1 MNQYGV
7 ADVERL
13 LRLPRATIRAFVAA
27 GFVAPEKGP
36 RNRWLFSFQDLI
48 VLRTAQS
55 LAATVPPRR
64 LTQSLRELRRQLPEA
79 MPMTGLSIGAEGAH
93 VIVKEGGARWQ
104 AENGQYLL
112 AFDGDPAAG
121 VLSVIERAPRADVPI
136 ARHGWL
142 DEAAALEEDD
152 PEAAMR
158 LYEKAL
164 AAQPGLLDAWIN
176 LGRLMHEARRF
187 ARAEEVYREAM
198 RECGPDPVLF
208 YNLGVLLHDL
218 ERTDEAIAAYEAAL
232 QGNPDLADCHYN
244 LALLYEERDRPRDA
258 IRHMGRYR
266 ALNAKR
272 E

>member
-1 MNQYGV
+1 MNPYGV

-27 GFVAPEKGP
+27 GFVTPERDK

-48 VLRTAQS
+48 VLRTAQA
-55 LAATVPPRR
+55 LAAAKVPTRR
-64 LTQSLRELRRQLPEA
+64 LTQSMRELRRHLPES
-79 MPMTGLSIGAEGAH
+79 MPLTGLSISAEGAH
-93 VIVKEGGARWQ
+93 VVVKEGGARWQ

-112 AFDGDPAAG
+112 AFDGDPAQGA
-121 VLSVIERAPRADVPI
+121 LSVIEKPHPELGQ

-158 LYEKAL
+158 VYEKAL

-176 LGRLMHEARRF
+176 LGRLLHESRRF
-187 ARAEEVYREAM
+187 ARAQEVYLKAM
-198 RECGPDPVLF
+198 EECGPDPVLL
-208 YNLGVLLHDL
+208 YNLGVLLHDTN
-218 ERTDEAIAAYEAAL
+218 RKDEAIFAYEAAL
-232 QGNPDLADCHYN
+232 RGNPELADCHYN
-244 LALLYEERDRPRDA
+244 LALLYEERKRPKDA

-266 ALNAKR
+266 ALVGR
-272 E
+272 

>member
-27 GFVAPEKGP
+27 GFVTPEKGA
-36 RNRWLFSFQDLI
+36 RNRWFFSFQDLI

-55 LAATVPPRR
+55 LAATVPARR
-64 LTQSLRELRRQLPEA
+64 LTQSLRELRRHLPES

-112 AFDGDPAAG
+112 AFDGDPATGA
-121 VLSVIERAPRADVPI
+121 LSVIERSPRADVPV

-158 LYEKAL
+158 VYEKAL

-176 LGRLMHEARRF
+176 LGRLLHESRRF
-187 ARAEEVYREAM
+187 ARAETVYGDAI
-198 RECGPDPVLF
+198 RECGPDAVLL
-208 YNLGVLLHDL
+208 YNLGVLYHDL
-218 ERTDEAIAAYEAAL
+218 DRVDDAIRAYEAAL
-232 QGNPDLADCHYN
+232 AANPDLADCHYN
-244 LALLYEERDRPRDA
+244 LALLYEERNRPRDA

-266 ALNAKR
+266 ALAAR
-272 E
+272 

>member
-27 GFVAPEKGP
+27 GFVTPEKGP
-36 RNRWLFSFQDLI
+36 RNRWFFSFQDLI
-48 VLRTAQS
+48 VLRTAQT
-55 LAATVPPRR
+55 LAATVPARR
-64 LTQSLRELRRQLPEA
+64 LTQSLRELRRQLPES
-79 MPMTGLSIGAEGAH
+79 MPMTGLAIGAEGAH

-121 VLSVIERAPRADVPI
+121 DLNVIERRPRAQPPV
-136 ARHGWL
+136 RHGWL

-158 LYEKAL
+158 VYEKAL

-176 LGRLMHEARRF
+176 LGRLQHEARRF
-187 ARAEEVYREAM
+187 ARAEETYRQAM
-198 RECGPDPVLF
+198 RECGPDPVLL

-218 ERTDEAIAAYEAAL
+218 DRIDEAIAAYEAAL
-232 QGNPDLADCHYN
+232 AGNPELADCHYN
-244 LALLYEERDRPRDA
+244 LALLYEERNRPRDA

-266 ALNAKR
+266 TLTARA
-272 E
+272 